1 MADAPHRHRNLP
13 GIHLSHEC
21 ESYLFVSFRQSAVCG
36 PAHLAHSPAPAPQ
49 TSHTIYTSARAT
61 TAPLV
66 ARHEAAPAGEDLGK
80 LNIWCEDTQ
89 LQDPSTVNTCVMLN
103 RMDKWGGGQRHGAAL
118 SMCRGVHAGVGVCA
132 CGRVCV
138 VSEASPDV
146 NISLQKYHTHTYAHT
161 LTETH
166 ACQVFISEI

>member
-1 MADAPHRHRNLP
+1 MHLTDTETCPAFISHMNASLICLFPSDSLP
-13 GIHLSHEC
+13 SVGQ
-21 ESYLFVSFRQSAVCG
+21 R
-36 PAHLAHSPAPAPQ
+36 
-49 TSHTIYTSARAT
+49 TSHTALRPPHKHHTQSIRRPEPPQR
-61 TAPLV
+61 PLV

-103 RMDKWGGGQRHGAAL
+103 RMDKWGGGGQRHGAAL

-166 ACQVFISEI
+166 ACQLFISEI

>member
-1 MADAPHRHRNLP
+1 MRVLSVCFLQTVCRLWASAPRTQPCARPTNITHNLYVGPSHHSALLWHAMRRHRRERIWESSTY
-13 GIHLSHEC
+13 GVRTHSSRIHLLLIH
-21 ESYLFVSFRQSAVCG
+21 VSCLTEWING
-36 PAHLAHSPAPAPQ
+36 
-49 TSHTIYTSARAT
+49 
-61 TAPLV
+61 
-66 ARHEAAPAGEDLGK
+66 
-80 LNIWCEDTQ
+80 
-89 LQDPSTVNTCVMLN
+89 
-103 RMDKWGGGQRHGAAL
+103 GGGQRHGAAL

-161 LTETH
+161 RTLTETH

>member
-36 PAHLAHSPAPAPQ
+36 PAHLAHSPAHHTQSIRRPEPPQ
-49 TSHTIYTSARAT
+49 R
-61 TAPLV
+61 PLV

-161 LTETH
+161 RTLTETH